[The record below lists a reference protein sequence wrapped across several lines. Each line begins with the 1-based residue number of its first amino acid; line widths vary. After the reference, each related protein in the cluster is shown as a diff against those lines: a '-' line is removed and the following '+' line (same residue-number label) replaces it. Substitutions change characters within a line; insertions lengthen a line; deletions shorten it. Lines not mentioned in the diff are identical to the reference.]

1 MRICSLL
8 PSATEI
14 AFALGLA
21 DQVVAVS
28 HECDY
33 PPEAS
38 NRPVLTKSTIHQK
51 IHRSLEVDREV
62 EQRGGA
68 IYEIDEKLLEKLKPD
83 IILTQEL
90 CHVCAVSY
98 TKVKEAA
105 RVLDADTKIVSL
117 EPTNLEEIVD
127 NILLVGRM
135 TGKLAEA
142 EKLVAQ
148 MLQRINRVREKTQ
161 TVQNKPRVFF
171 MEWLRPPWAGGHWIP
186 QMVDYAGGVE
196 GLGRIGKPSHR
207 IGWKEVFEYRPEII
221 VLSPC
226 GFDANQV
233 MEEAHVLA
241 SYQGWEKIP
250 ALQSSRIYAVNASAY
265 FSRSGPRVV
274 DGLEILAHI
283 IHPELFPEN
292 LNPEALRM
300 VPGEL
305 VKGKRIIE
313 TKQT

>member
-14 AFALGLA
+14 TFALGLG

-33 PPEAS
+33 PPETS
-38 NRPVLTKSTIHQK
+38 NRPVLTKSAIHQK

-62 EQRGGA
+62 EQRGGD
-68 IYEIDEKLLEKLKPD
+68 IYEFDEKLLEKLTPD
-83 IILTQEL
+83 LILTQEL

-98 TKVKEAA
+98 TRVKEAA
-105 RVLDADTKIVSL
+105 RVLDADAKIVSL

-127 NILLVGRM
+127 NILLVGGM
-135 TGKLAEA
+135 TGKLGEA
-142 EKLVAQ
+142 EKLAAQ
-148 MLQRINRVREKTQ
+148 LLQRIKRVREKTQ
-161 TVQNKPRVFF
+161 TVQDKPRVLF
-171 MEWLRPPWAGGHWIP
+171 MEWLQPPWAGGHWIP

-196 GLGRIGKPSHR
+196 GLGRFGKPSHR
-207 IGWKEVFEYRPEII
+207 IEWDKVIEYKPEII

-241 SYQGWEKIP
+241 SYEEWDKIP
-250 ALQSSRIYAVNASAY
+250 AFQSSRIYAVNASAY

-292 LNPEALRM
+292 PHPEAVKTVPKRM
-300 VPGEL
+300 I
-305 VKGKRIIE
+305 RA
-313 TKQT
+313 

>member
-14 AFALGLA
+14 AFALGLG

-38 NRPVLTKSTIHQK
+38 NRPVLTKSAIHQK

-62 EQRGGA
+62 EQRGGD
-68 IYEIDEKLLEKLKPD
+68 IYEIDEKLLGNLKPD
-83 IILTQEL
+83 LILTQEL

-105 RVLDADTKIVSL
+105 RVLDADAKIVSL

-135 TGKLAEA
+135 TNKLAEA
-142 EKLVAQ
+142 EKLAAQ
-148 MLQRINRVREKTQ
+148 MLRRIDRVREKTK
-161 TVQNKPRVFF
+161 TVQDKPRVFF
-171 MEWLRPPWAGGHWIP
+171 MEWLQPPWAGGHWIP
-186 QMVDYAGGVE
+186 QMVDYAGGFE
-196 GLGRIGKPSHR
+196 GLGRLGKPSHR
-207 IGWKEVFEYRPEII
+207 IEWDQVVEYEPEII

-226 GFDANQV
+226 GLDANQV

-241 SYQGWEKIP
+241 SYTEWNEIP
-250 ALQSSRIYAVNASAY
+250 AFQSSRIYAVNASAY

-292 LNPEALRM
+292 PHPEAVKT
-300 VPGEL
+300 VP
-305 VKGKRIIE
+305 KGMIRA
-313 TKQT
+313 

>member
-14 AFALGLA
+14 AFALGLG

-28 HECDY
+28 QECDY

-38 NRPVLTKSTIHQK
+38 NRPVLTKSAIHQK

-62 EQRGGA
+62 EQRGGD

-83 IILTQEL
+83 LILTQEL

-98 TKVKEAA
+98 TRVKEAA
-105 RVLDADTKIVSL
+105 RVLDADAKIVSL

-127 NILLVGRM
+127 NILLVGGM
-135 TGKLAEA
+135 TGKLGEA
-142 EKLVAQ
+142 EKLAAQ
-148 MLQRINRVREKTQ
+148 LLQRIKRVREKTQ
-161 TVQNKPRVFF
+161 TVQDKPRVLF
-171 MEWLRPPWAGGHWIP
+171 MEWLQPPWAGGHWIP

-196 GLGRIGKPSHR
+196 GLGRFGKPSHR
-207 IGWKEVFEYRPEII
+207 IEWDKVIEYKPEII

-241 SYQGWEKIP
+241 SYEEWDKIP
-250 ALQSSRIYAVNASAY
+250 AFQSSRIYAVNASAY

-292 LNPEALRM
+292 PHPEAVKTVPKRM
-300 VPGEL
+300 I
-305 VKGKRIIE
+305 RA
-313 TKQT
+313 

>member
-14 AFALGLA
+14 AFALGLG

-33 PPEAS
+33 PHEAS
-38 NRPVLTKSTIHQK
+38 NRPVLTKSAIHQR

-62 EQRGGA
+62 EQRGGD

-83 IILTQEL
+83 LILTQEL

-98 TKVKEAA
+98 TKVKEAT

-135 TGKLAEA
+135 TGAQA
-142 EKLVAQ
+142 EKLASQ
-148 MLQRINRVREKTQ
+148 MLQRISREKGKTR
-161 TVQNKPRVFF
+161 VVGRKPRVFF
-171 MEWLRPPWAGGHWIP
+171 MEWLQPPWAGEHWIAE
-186 QMVDYAGGVE
+186 MIDYRGEADDSR
-196 GLGRIGKPSHR
+196 RIGKPSHR
-207 IGWKEVFEYRPEII
+207 IGWDEVVECQPEII

-226 GFDANQV
+226 GFNANRV
-233 MEEAHVLA
+233 MKEAHVLA
-241 SYQGWEKIP
+241 
-250 ALQSSRIYAVNASAY
+250 
-265 FSRSGPRVV
+265 
-274 DGLEILAHI
+274 
-283 IHPELFPEN
+283 
-292 LNPEALRM
+292 
-300 VPGEL
+300 
-305 VKGKRIIE
+305 
-313 TKQT
+313 

>member
-14 AFALGLA
+14 AFALGLG

-33 PPEAS
+33 PHEAS
-38 NRPVLTKSTIHQK
+38 NRPVLTKSVIHQK

-62 EQRGGA
+62 EQRGGD

-83 IILTQEL
+83 LILTQEL

-117 EPTNLEEIVD
+117 EPTNLEEIAD
-127 NILLVGRM
+127 NILLVGKM
-135 TGKLAEA
+135 TRRLAKA
-142 EKLVAQ
+142 EKLASQ
-148 MLQRINRVREKTQ
+148 MLQRISTVKEKTRG
-161 TVQNKPRVFF
+161 VGRRPRVFF
-171 MEWLRPPWAGGHWIP
+171 MEWLQPPWAGGHWIP
-186 QMVDYAGGVE
+186 EMIDYAGGLD
-196 GLGRIGKPSHR
+196 GIGRLGKPSHR
-207 IGWKEVFEYRPEII
+207 IEWDEVVEYQPEII

-226 GFDANQV
+226 GFDTSQV

-241 SYQGWEKIP
+241 SYPGWEKIP
-250 ALQSSRIYAVNASAY
+250 AFQPSRIYAVNASAY

-283 IHPELFPEN
+283 IHPELFPAN
-292 LNPEALRM
+292 PHPEAVRT
-300 VPGEL
+300 VPEEL
-305 VKGKRIIE
+305 VLGKRVIE
-313 TKQT
+313 TT

>member
-14 AFALGLA
+14 AFALGLG

-38 NRPVLTKSTIHQK
+38 NRPVLTKSAIHQK

-62 EQRGGA
+62 EQRCGD
-68 IYEIDEKLLEKLKPD
+68 IYEIDEKLLGKLKPD
-83 IILTQEL
+83 LILTQEL

-135 TGKLAEA
+135 TGKIAPA
-142 EKLVAQ
+142 EKLSSQ
-148 MLQRINRVREKTQ
+148 MLGRIDGVKEKTER
-161 TVQNKPRVFF
+161 VEHRPRVFF
-171 MEWLRPPWAGGHWIP
+171 MEWLQPPWAGGHWIP
-186 QMVDYAGGVE
+186 QMVDYAGGFD
-196 GLGRIGKPSHR
+196 GLGRLGKPSHR
-207 IGWKEVFEYRPEII
+207 IGWDEVVEYQPEVI

-226 GFDANQV
+226 GFDANRV

-241 SYQGWEKIP
+241 SYEEWDKIP
-250 ALQSSRIYAVNASAY
+250 AFQSSRVYAVNASAY

-274 DGLEILAHI
+274 EGLEILAHI

-292 LNPEALRM
+292 PHPEAVKT
-300 VPGEL
+300 VPKEMI
-305 VKGKRIIE
+305 RA
-313 TKQT
+313 